1 MKASNRDK
9 IEERRVELVR
19 ELFSTHAGKE
29 ILWHIL
35 TFCEVYHA
43 NGGDTEYRRGVNEG
57 KRRVGL
63 YIEEMLGVVEV
74 KHLVEWK
81 IDMKNLDE
89 AVEKALKDDVIN
101 ARLDG

>member
-1 MKASNRDK
+1 MPTKNIDK
-9 IEERRVELVR
+9 IEERRVELIR

-29 ILWHIL
+29 ILWRIL
-35 TFCEVYHA
+35 AFCEVYHA
-43 NGGDTEYRRGVNEG
+43 NGGDTEYRRGINEG

-63 YIEEMLGVVEV
+63 FIEEMLCVVPV

-89 AVEKALKDDVIN
+89 AVEKALKDDVVN
-101 ARLDG
+101 GRLN